1 MCLTTVQTRWLRAKE
16 DIVCY
21 KLLDRDK
28 FYNPIYALYVKGIT
42 EYQTP
47 FRGTPI
53 NNEVLEGKKYFRAKG
68 WSTFEPGLGGYH
80 ITEGAI
86 HACATEEKAWDYY
99 KYGSMG
105 NSIFKCIIPKGTR
118 YAVGI
123 DDDICAKKIKFIKR
137 II

>member
-21 KLLDRDK
+21 KLLDRDR
-28 FYNPIYALYVKGIT
+28 FYNPIYAAYVKGIT
-42 EYQTP
+42 EYRTP
-47 FRGTPI
+47 FRGIPI
-53 NNEVLEGKKYFRAKG
+53 KDKVIEGKKCFRAKG
-68 WSTFEPGLGGYH
+68 CAAFGSGV

-123 DDDICAKKIKFIKR
+123 DGDICAKKIKFIEK